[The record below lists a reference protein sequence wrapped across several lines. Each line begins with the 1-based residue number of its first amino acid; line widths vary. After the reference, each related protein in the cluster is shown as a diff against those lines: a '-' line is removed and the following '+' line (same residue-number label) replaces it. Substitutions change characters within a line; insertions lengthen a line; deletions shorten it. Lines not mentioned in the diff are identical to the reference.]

1 MLRVHRSVRCVAAL
15 TLVAAMV
22 SSGCSG
28 ATKGAGIGGA
38 IGAATGAV
46 IGNQGNKTG
55 TGAIAG
61 GAVGA
66 AVGAIIGDYM
76 AKQKT
81 ELEQIPAAEVVQEG
95 EELKVK
101 FENAI
106 LFDFNSYALKPTSK
120 DDLRQV
126 AEVLVKYPDTQLVV
140 GGHTDNTGTDE
151 YNQKLSNQ
159 RAYSVKD
166 FLVES
171 GVSRER
177 VEARGFGEGRPA
189 ASNDS
194 EPGREQNRR
203 VEIQIAANQALRARA
218 ADQAQGGR

>member
-1 MLRVHRSVRCVAAL
+1 MLRVHRSVRCVVAL
-15 TLVAAMV
+15 TLVAALV

-28 ATKGAGIGGA
+28 ASKGAGIGGA
-38 IGAATGAV
+38 IGATAGAV

-76 AKQKT
+76 SKQKQ
-81 ELEQIPAAEVVQEG
+81 ELEQIPAAQVVQEG
-95 EELKVK
+95 DELKVQ

-106 LFDFNSYALKPTSK
+106 LFDLNSYALKPTSR
-120 DDLRQV
+120 DDLRRV
-126 AEVLVKYPDTQLVV
+126 ADVLVKYPDTQLVV
-140 GGHTDNTGTDE
+140 GGHTDNTGSDD
-151 YNQKLSNQ
+151 YNQKLSDQ

-171 GVSRER
+171 GVTRQR

-194 EPGREQNRR
+194 AQGREQNRR
-203 VEIQIAANQALRARA
+203 VEIQIAANQELRSRA
-218 ADQAQGGR
+218 EQQAQGR

>member
-1 MLRVHRSVRCVAAL
+1 MLRVHRSVRCVLAL

-28 ATKGAGIGGA
+28 AQKGAGIGGA
-38 IGAATGAV
+38 IGAAAGAV

-55 TGAIAG
+55 TGAVAG

-76 AKQKT
+76 SKQKE
-81 ELEQIPAAEVVQEG
+81 ELDQIPAAQVVQEG
-95 EELKVK
+95 DELKVQ

-106 LFDFNSYALKPTSK
+106 LFDLNSYALKPTSK
-120 DDLRQV
+120 DDLRRV

-140 GGHTDNTGTDE
+140 GGHTDNTGSDT
-151 YNQKLSNQ
+151 YNQKLSDQ

-166 FLVES
+166 FLVEN
-171 GVSRER
+171 GVARER
-177 VEARGFGEGRPA
+177 VEARGYGEARPV
-189 ASNDS
+189 ASNDNAQ
-194 EPGREQNRR
+194 GREQNRR

-218 ADQAQGGR
+218 EQQAQGR